1 MPCGLFLV
9 STYLTA
15 IQSTCWIKTLSTD
28 YWFLFIFLF
37 LIILIVQSCFWIN
50 SCFHRCLNL
59 SAQTGFLSPLI
70 IMQKL
75 VIYSDP
81 AYCHVSES
89 SRNPTAILNW
99 FYTMKWTA
107 VKTSSKVLTFFKY
120 LIRIHLSTEF
130 FLHSCSPGFM
140 KCNLVVVCNVADRN
154 ARLGSLPDEEI
165 KFCQLI
171 YD

>member
-15 IQSTCWIKTLSTD
+15 IQSTCWIKTLST
-28 YWFLFIFLF
+28 
-37 LIILIVQSCFWIN
+37 CFWIN

-75 VIYSDP
+75 GIYSDP
-81 AYCHVSES
+81 AYCHVSDS

-107 VKTSSKVLTFFKY
+107 VKTSSKVLTSFKY

-130 FLHSCSPGFM
+130 FLHSCSPSTSPGFM
-140 KCNLVVVCNVADRN
+140 KCNLVVFVCNVADRS

-165 KFCQLI
+165 QFCQLI